1 MKINIISK
9 SMKAR
14 KLIVSF
20 RPLLMEERAFELR
33 RKRVAV
39 TVVFVSWEQKC
50 TIGPRP
56 KMFYI
61 VARYRRPVL
70 EDSRQWD
77 GM

>member
-1 MKINIISK
+1 
-9 SMKAR
+9 MKAR
-14 KLIVSF
+14 KLVVSF

-61 VARYRRPVL
+61 VAR
-70 EDSRQWD
+70 
-77 GM
+77 